1 MSEWV
6 TKALAEICPTISA
19 GGTPTS
25 DRAEFYGG
33 GIPFV
38 TIEDITRAG
47 RTIERTVRSLTPDG
61 LAASAA
67 WLVPPGHILYSMY
80 ASLGKVVINSIPVA
94 TNQAILALRPDS
106 EQIDTTFLFYVLQS
120 IEPTVK
126 GLAAQT
132 TQANLSAQIVR
143 RFRVQF
149 PREPKAQRR
158 IAEILGTVDEAIEA
172 TEALIAKQQQVKA
185 GLMHDLFTRGLTSD
199 GNLRPLASAAPALYQ
214 ETPLGLLP
222 KEWTATTVADCLLG
236 IEAGK
241 SPECPDTPAVGDQWG
256 VLKVG
261 AIHPDGLR
269 EHENKVVLSLLL
281 RTSSYL
287 VAEGDLLFS
296 RANTSELV
304 GLSCHVLTQPRNL
317 MLSDKTLRLRVRPE
331 QMTTRFLF
339 WALQT
344 ATSRRQIEN
353 AATGTSGSMKNISQS
368 GVRGIG
374 CARPKLDEQKQITDR
389 IDTASAALAA
399 EAARLAKLRQ
409 QKQGLM
415 QALLTPPGGG

>member
-1 MSEWV
+1 MPKGKLQPLDV
-6 TKALAEICPTISA
+6 LINK
-19 GGTPTS
+19 
-25 DRAEFYGG
+25 
-33 GIPFV
+33 
-38 TIEDITRAG
+38 
-47 RTIERTVRSLTPDG
+47 DG
-61 LAASAA
+61 AQT
-67 WLVPPGHILYSMY
+67 
-80 ASLGKVVINSIPVA
+80 GKVALYRGEFVEACVNEHLFILRNTDGSVDQEFLYYAVLLPETQTKIARRITGSAQPGLNTQFVDA
-94 TNQAILALRPDS
+94 VRLALPAS
-106 EQIDTTFLFYVLQS
+106 
-120 IEPTVK
+120 P
-126 GLAAQT
+126 
-132 TQANLSAQIVR
+132 
-143 RFRVQF
+143 VQ
-149 PREPKAQRR
+149 QRR

-185 GLMHDLFTRGLTSD
+185 GLMHDLLTRGLTPD
-199 GNLRPLASAAPALYQ
+199 GQLRPTPSAAPALYQ